1 MMFSTRSMLAIGL
14 FGLWFSGTCASG
26 VASAAECQPRDQVVV
41 QAYGKKVALY
51 NAAGEFIGEVD
62 KSEIITGAK
71 VRACDKATDHVRI
84 QLTGNREAWVD
95 RLEVE
100 IRGAVA
106 AKSRECKDSGIA
118 RPADQTTPATSGID
132 PCRH

>member
-14 FGLWFSGTCASG
+14 FALWLTGACGSR
-26 VASAAECQPRDQVVV
+26 VAVAAECQPRDQVVV

-62 KSEIITGAK
+62 KSEIVTGVK

-106 AKSRECKDSGIA
+106 AKARECKDTGIA

>member
-1 MMFSTRSMLAIGL
+1 MYSSRSMLAIAL
-14 FGLWFSGTCASG
+14 FGLWLIGACHGDNA
-26 VASAAECQPRDQVVV
+26 VAAECQPRDQVVV
-41 QAYGKKVALY
+41 KAFGKKVALY

-62 KSEIITGAK
+62 KSEIVTGVK

-84 QLTGNREAWVD
+84 QLTGNREGWVD